1 MLVIRGI
8 AILAAAVLGQNADPI
23 NGEEN
28 LPAAVT
34 QGTSLPRCTGD
45 MPVASTI
52 TAYVIS
58 TTIDL
63 IGQSKAPEVLF
74 ILHPGSSL
82 LTCPT

>member
-52 TAYVIS
+52 TA
-58 TTIDL
+58 
-63 IGQSKAPEVLF
+63 
-74 ILHPGSSL
+74 
-82 LTCPT
+82 